1 MNFPRSLILLL
12 SVDIVGSSAYKVAVS
27 KQEGPLAWVRAY
39 QDFYNTTPAIVRDS
53 RCSTQ
58 ALAPNQDLPDGLTT
72 TLRLWKS
79 IGDQLIFFSESRY
92 AAQLEFDY
100 LCFLLALEQANDR
113 MMNHWGFSLHGAA
126 WAFEEGDQNLRINL
140 QSELPDEAPSAD
152 FDLIGP
158 DIDLGFRLVAEAA
171 SGQLLVPLELHS
183 LLQSTQLAVN
193 LVGEAS
199 LKGIRLDPYPL
210 LELKAC

>member
-79 IGDQLIFFSESRY
+79 IGD
-92 AAQLEFDY
+92 
-100 LCFLLALEQANDR
+100 
-113 MMNHWGFSLHGAA
+113 
-126 WAFEEGDQNLRINL
+126 
-140 QSELPDEAPSAD
+140 
-152 FDLIGP
+152 
-158 DIDLGFRLVAEAA
+158 
-171 SGQLLVPLELHS
+171 
-183 LLQSTQLAVN
+183 
-193 LVGEAS
+193 
-199 LKGIRLDPYPL
+199 
-210 LELKAC
+210 